1 MQMVKLAWFQ
11 HWIAPSI
18 PMGAF
23 ARLQSLEK
31 DQLSEPFQADAKTW
45 MIIKYTKTK
54 VYDATEELKK
64 QKALEA
70 IYSEKAQQIYKTWI
84 TSMKDDA
91 YINVLEPDLKTPELY

>member
-1 MQMVKLAWFQ
+1 
-11 HWIAPSI
+11 
-18 PMGAF
+18 
-23 ARLQSLEK
+23 
-31 DQLSEPFQADAKTW
+31 